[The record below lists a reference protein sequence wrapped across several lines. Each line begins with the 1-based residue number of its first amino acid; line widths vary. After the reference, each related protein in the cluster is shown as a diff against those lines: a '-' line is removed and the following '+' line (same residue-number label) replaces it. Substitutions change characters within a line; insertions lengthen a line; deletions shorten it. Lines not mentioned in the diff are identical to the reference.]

1 MNYERTLKIT
11 HNANVGK
18 SRRKVSTT
26 TRHRPSESATKES
39 DARSNSNS
47 SNYRCWIP
55 RKKKLSAALSWFLNN
70 IDPQELHT
78 KILEN
83 SNKRRRKKKTRQRL
97 GSRCS
102 EQEAK
107 RCKKKW
113 HKNTLQQVVN
123 TSYYYSF
130 FWNLSVKLL
139 AVLLLLLPRSRTSAE
154 SYPTEAR
161 SARAPSQKLMQQG
174 ESLLLHASE
183 TELAAS
189 SCWYPPVTIR
199 LLVLVGYQRLRVRC
213 VRVNL
218 SLSAELM
225 LVVLPAGYQWIRVP
239 ACYRLLRVCDSSPFP
254 ERNARGSTRRLP
266 GPIESCRLPASP
278 VITLVLAFPPER

>member
-1 MNYERTLKIT
+1 MSE
-11 HNANVGK
+11 
-18 SRRKVSTT
+18 KVSTT

-55 RKKKLSAALSWFLNN
+55 RKKKKPSAALSWFLNN

-83 SNKRRRKKKTRQRL
+83 SKKKEKTRQRL

-107 RCKKKW
+107 RCKKKKRY
-113 HKNTLQQVVN
+113 KNTLQQVVN
-123 TSYYYSF
+123 TSYYSF
-130 FWNLSVKLL
+130 FWNLSVELL

-174 ESLLLHASE
+174 ESLLLQARERERARVDNRRSPLGHWYLSV
-183 TELAAS
+183 TSVAAYDA
-189 SCWYPPVTIR
+189 C
-199 LLVLVGYQRLRVRC
+199 GY
-213 VRVNL
+213 
-218 SLSAELM
+218 
-225 LVVLPAGYQWIRVP
+225 
-239 ACYRLLRVCDSSPFP
+239 
-254 ERNARGSTRRLP
+254 
-266 GPIESCRLPASP
+266 
-278 VITLVLAFPPER
+278 